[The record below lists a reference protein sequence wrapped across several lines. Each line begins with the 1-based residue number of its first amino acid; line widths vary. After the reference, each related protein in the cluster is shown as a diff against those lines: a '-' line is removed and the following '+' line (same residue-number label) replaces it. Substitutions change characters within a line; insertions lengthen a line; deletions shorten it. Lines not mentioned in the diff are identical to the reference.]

1 MNYNEY
7 RSEEEYERALEV
19 EHAKNPDTLFH
30 IVCGTKYMCIVTG
43 LAQRRRDFE
52 LRYGVPNWKRY
63 GVELESRA
71 KHPIFFPA
79 GKPLTT
85 TKEIITYRNKISK
98 ESRNSFILKGFDVD
112 KVEDDTFRQQVI
124 SSYEG
129 GLRLRN
135 FRDAYNYS
143 MGKSVNLP
151 HSNINIKADSNGI
164 PQLQKWG

>member
-7 RSEEEYERALEV
+7 RSEEEYEAAIEAERQR
-19 EHAKNPDTLFH
+19 NPETLIDTVLS
-30 IVCGTKYMCIVTG
+30 TKYMVVSTG
-43 LAQRRRDFE
+43 LCNSTRDFE
-52 LRYGVPNWKRY
+52 LRYGMPIWKRY
-63 GVELESRA
+63 GVELLNLP
-71 KHPIFFPA
+71 HYPA
-79 GKPLTT
+79 GMPLTST
-85 TKEIITYRNKISK
+85 QEIIRYRTKVGK
-98 ESRNSFILKGFDVD
+98 RDSFILKGFDVD
-112 KVEDDTFRQQVI
+112 KVEDDAFRQQVS